1 MFQKVNT
8 RVYFSQHIFVM
19 KQLCI
24 YYFLVVIFFLLFLM
38 LMLYFSS
45 FSGHIYSYGIIK
57 V

>member
-8 RVYFSQHIFVM
+8 RVYISQHIFVM

-24 YYFLVVIFFLLFLM
+24 CYYFLIVFLM

-45 FSGHIYSYGIIK
+45 FSGHIYSHGIIK